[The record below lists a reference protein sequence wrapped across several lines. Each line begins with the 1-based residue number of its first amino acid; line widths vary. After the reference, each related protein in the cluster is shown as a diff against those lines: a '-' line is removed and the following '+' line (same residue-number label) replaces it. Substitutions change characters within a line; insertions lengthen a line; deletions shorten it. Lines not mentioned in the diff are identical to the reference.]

1 MSRVQG
7 VGSPRTR
14 CFARELALTA
24 VACAVVLTFCA
35 SLLLRDR
42 GFFWIDDMQSGALPG
57 YFDMA
62 RSLLSG
68 ELPLLGHTS
77 WRAVALG
84 AEFPAGVFSPS
95 LAVCIV
101 IAYASGLPLPLA
113 AATIS
118 VLHLMILAA

>member
-35 SLLLRDR
+35 SLLLLDR

-57 YFDMA
+57 YFDIS

-68 ELPLLGHTS
+68 ALPLLSHPS
-77 WRAVALG
+77 WRAVSLA
-84 AEFPAGVFSPS
+84 AEFPAGAFSPS
-95 LAVCIV
+95 LSVCRL
-101 IAYASGLPLPLA
+101 IAYRSRLPLPLA
-113 AATIS
+113 ASLIS
-118 VLHLMILAA
+118 

>member
-35 SLLLRDR
+35 SLLLLDR

-77 WRAVALG
+77 WRAGGLG
-84 AEFPAGVFSPS
+84 AEFPARGFSAT
-95 LAVCIV
+95 LAVLSL
-101 IAYASGLPLPLA
+101 IAYVSGLPLPPA
-113 AATIS
+113 
-118 VLHLMILAA
+118 